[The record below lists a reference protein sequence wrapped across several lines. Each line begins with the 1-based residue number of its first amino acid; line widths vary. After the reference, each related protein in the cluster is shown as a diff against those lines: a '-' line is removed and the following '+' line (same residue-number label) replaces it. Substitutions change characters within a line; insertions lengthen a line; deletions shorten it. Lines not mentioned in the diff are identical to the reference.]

1 MTSTP
6 YLTDTCGCGAST
18 KVPINSF
25 DMGGL
30 IQWINAWRLTHTH
43 PGRADQELSHEPAQ
57 QSVHADEMAPG
68 GYDYSGGC
76 TGTTDDPVGT
86 VHEPIIV
93 NEYASDTEIA
103 EHFDSGAQVRTA
115 GFGGW

>member
-18 KVPINSF
+18 KIPIDSF
-25 DMGGL
+25 DMGSL

-57 QSVHADEMAPG
+57 QPVYA
-68 GYDYSGGC
+68 GY

-86 VHEPIIV
+86 VHEPIVV

-103 EHFDSGAQVRTA
+103 EPFDSSAQVRTA